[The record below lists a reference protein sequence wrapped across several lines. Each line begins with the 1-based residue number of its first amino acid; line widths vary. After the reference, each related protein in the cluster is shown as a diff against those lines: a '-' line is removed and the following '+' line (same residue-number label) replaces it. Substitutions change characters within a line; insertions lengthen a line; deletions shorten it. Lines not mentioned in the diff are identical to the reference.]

1 MTFDL
6 KLSNS
11 IFKENLNS
19 LLKISQDNYTLI
31 KDQNQKYLSELIEK
45 QSSIV
50 NQENNEFS
58 EFTHLSNIDWILFN
72 SIYIGVYSHFERHMF
87 ALARI
92 IEDRSGSEIR
102 INNFSG
108 NGLVKYFNYI
118 RLVGKIQSV
127 TPDKDPWQQ
136 VMLHQKVRNLLV
148 HNGGLMLNDIS
159 LKLEKHECFNFLE
172 NSNVTMVGS
181 FGHIRIKELDIIE
194 SIISTFKDVSDCL
207 TNEIQFKYPEN

>member
-6 KLSNS
+6 NLCNS

-31 KDQNQKYLSELIEK
+31 KNQNQKYLSLIEK
-45 QSSIV
+45 HSLPG

-72 SIYIGVYSHFERHMF
+72 SIYIGIYSHFERHMF

-92 IEDRSGSEIR
+92 IEYRSSSEIK

-108 NGLVKYFNYI
+108 NGVVKFFNYI
-118 RLVGKIQSV
+118 RLVGKIQSI

-136 VMLHQKVRNLLV
+136 VILHQKVRNLLV

-159 LKLEKHECFNFLE
+159 LKIEKHECFKFLE
-172 NSNVTMVGS
+172 NNNVNMAGS
-181 FGHIRIKELDIIE
+181 FGHIRIKELDIID
-194 SIISTFKDVSDCL
+194 SIISTFKEVSDRL
-207 TNEIQFKYPEN
+207 TYEIQAKYPEN